1 MTLALDPYSW
11 RYILRALLALLLFV
25 AVMAIIAR
33 ANEALGPS
41 GEGAGAASGYVVT
54 EIEYSLLASDP
65 ARVDGVT
72 FNVTAAEGSGG
83 PGKVTVSIDNG
94 AHWITCLPAS
104 GLRWTCPLQASVRD
118 LTSVRVVAV
127 Q

>member
-11 RYILRALLALLLFV
+11 RYILRALLALLFFV
-25 AVMAIIAR
+25 AVMAIVAR

-41 GEGAGAASGYVVT
+41 GEGAGAASGYVVR

-65 ARVDGVT
+65 TRVDGVT
-72 FNVTAAEGSGG
+72 FNMIAAEGSSV
-83 PGKVTVSIDNG
+83 PGKVTVSVDDG
-94 AHWITCLPAS
+94 ARWMVCTPLRGS
-104 GLRWTCPLQASVRD
+104 GWTCPIHVPLRD
-118 LTSVRVVAV
+118 LTSLRVVAA